1 MPLKKNENQTLTNFQ
16 NSHKKYAS
24 WLTQQAVLHP
34 ERPAFFYEEQVHTF
48 SELQQ
53 MVQSYAY
60 DYQRKLP
67 KDSTI
72 VAVYGKSS
80 PAFIYTVLALWE
92 LGVTVQFLNMR
103 LTESE
108 CRIQLLDSQAQALIV
123 TDQKLAVTFAP
134 CVLIQAPKTQE
145 LQPLKKEDWFDL
157 GYQTNQVASI
167 MYTSGTT
174 GKAKGVRQTFGNHQA
189 SAIAT
194 KKSLSLTADDCWLNV
209 MPLYHISGLS
219 IFLRSLVIG
228 LSVRLLPKY
237 AAEQVH
243 HWLQTGQVSVVSVVT
258 KMLQDLLSLTKESYP
273 ASLKGI
279 LLGGGPVRAE
289 VLEKC
294 IAYQLPVMQSYG
306 MTETCSQI
314 FALPFA
320 YSLTKLG
327 SAGLALQDVQC
338 KIEPL
343 NEKETIGEILVKG
356 PSITPGYL
364 HGLAKERF
372 DKEGYFHTGDLGYLD
387 EDGFLFVKS
396 RLGELIISGGENIY
410 PKEIED
416 CLSQHPQIQ
425 EVAVVGEA
433 NEKWGHVPVAYLK
446 LATDDFDKSQLNQL
460 LVTLAKYKRPQTFY
474 VLYDFPKTASG
485 KIQKYQLSQIER
497 VKVFD
502 ANFQ

>member
-53 MVQSYAY
+53 IVQSYAY
-60 DYQRKLP
+60 HYKQELP
-67 KDSTI
+67 KNSTI
-72 VAVYGKSS
+72 VAVYGKCS
-80 PAFIYTVLALWE
+80 PTFIYTVLALWE

-103 LTESE
+103 LTKSE
-108 CRIQLLDSQAQALIV
+108 CHGQLLDSQAQAIIV
-123 TDQKLAVTFAP
+123 TDEHSEASFAP
-134 CVLIQAPKTQE
+134 CRLIQAPKLQE
-145 LQPLKKEDWFDL
+145 LHPIKKQDWLDL
-157 GYQTNQVASI
+157 GYRGEQVASI

-174 GKAKGVRQTFGNHQA
+174 GKAKGVLQTFGNHRA
-189 SAIAT
+189 SALAS

-237 AAEQVH
+237 VAEQVH
-243 HWLQTGQVSVVSVVT
+243 HWLKTGQVTVVSFVT
-258 KMLQDLLSLTKESYP
+258 KMLEDLLSLPKESYP
-273 ASLKGI
+273 SSLKGI

-320 YSLTKLG
+320 YSLEKLG
-327 SAGLALQDVQC
+327 SAGLPLLDVRC
-338 KIEPL
+338 KIEPV
-343 NEKETIGEILVKG
+343 NEKDKVGEILVKG

-372 DKEGYFHTGDLGYLD
+372 DEHGYFHTGDLGYLD

-416 CLSQHPQIQ
+416 CLAQHPQIE

-433 NEKWGHVPVAYLK
+433 NEKWGHVSVAYLK
-446 LATDDFDKSQLNQL
+446 LSKEEFDVAQLEQL
-460 LVTLAKYKRPQTFY
+460 LMTLAKYKRPHAYY
-474 VLYDFPKTASG
+474 VLSDFPKTASG

>member
-24 WLTQQAVLHP
+24 WLTQQAMLHP
-34 ERPAFFYEEQVHTF
+34 ERPAFFYEDQVHTF

-53 MVQSYAY
+53 IVQRYAY
-60 DYQRKLP
+60 HYKQELP

-103 LTESE
+103 LTECE
-108 CRIQLLDSQAQALIV
+108 CHGQLLDSQSQAIIV
-123 TDQKLAVTFAP
+123 TDEHSEASFAP
-134 CVLIQAPKTQE
+134 CRLIHAPKLQE
-145 LQPLKKEDWFDL
+145 LHPVKKQDWLDL
-157 GYQTNQVASI
+157 GYREEQVASI

-174 GKAKGVRQTFGNHQA
+174 GKAKGVLQTFGNHRA
-189 SAIAT
+189 SALAS
-194 KKSLSLTADDCWLNV
+194 KKSLSLTANDCWLNV

-243 HWLQTGQVSVVSVVT
+243 HWLLSGQVTVVSVVT

-294 IAYQLPVMQSYG
+294 LAYQLPVMQSYG

-314 FALPFA
+314 FALPFD

-327 SAGLALQDVQC
+327 SAGLPLQSVQC

-343 NEKETIGEILVKG
+343 NEKEAIGEILVKG

-372 DKEGYFHTGDLGYLD
+372 DEHGYFHTGDLGYLD

-416 CLSQHPQIQ
+416 CLSRHPQIQ

-460 LVTLAKYKRPQTFY
+460 LVTLTKYKRPQTFY
-474 VLYDFPKTASG
+474 VLSDFPKTASG

>member
-53 MVQSYAY
+53 IVQSYAY

-80 PAFIYTVLALWE
+80 PTFIYTVLALWE

-108 CRIQLLDSQAQALIV
+108 CHGQLLDSQSQAIIV
-123 TDQKLAVTFAP
+123 TDEHSEASFAP
-134 CVLIQAPKTQE
+134 CRLIHAPKLQE
-145 LQPLKKEDWFDL
+145 LHPVKKQDWLDL
-157 GYQTNQVASI
+157 GYREEQMASI

-174 GKAKGVRQTFGNHQA
+174 GKAKGVLQTFGNHRA
-189 SAIAT
+189 SALAS
-194 KKSLSLTADDCWLNV
+194 KKSLSLTANDCWLNV

-243 HWLQTGQVSVVSVVT
+243 HWLKTGQVTVVSVVT

-279 LLGGGPVRAE
+279 LLGGGPVRSE

-294 IAYQLPVMQSYG
+294 LAYQLPVMQSYG

-314 FALPFA
+314 FALPFD

-396 RLGELIISGGENIY
+396 RLGDLIISGGENIY

-474 VLYDFPKTASG
+474 VLSDFPKTASG